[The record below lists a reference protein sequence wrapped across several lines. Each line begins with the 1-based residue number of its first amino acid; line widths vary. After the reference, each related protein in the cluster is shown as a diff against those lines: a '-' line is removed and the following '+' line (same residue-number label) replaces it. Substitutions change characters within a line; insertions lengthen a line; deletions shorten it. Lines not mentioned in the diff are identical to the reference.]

1 MEDDEMATFN
11 LRNELVFR
19 APDRI
24 GLLSDVADRLLG
36 HGVNVLALRGYEE
49 EGEAV
54 VLVYADDSQLARRA
68 LEELD
73 GETGA
78 APAIV
83 ARVPNRPGEL
93 AAITSALSNANIE
106 ITQVYATTF
115 PECDEAVIV
124 MHTANDVRAIDV
136 LQKL

>member
-1 MEDDEMATFN
+1 MATFN

-19 APDRI
+19 APDRV
-24 GLLSDVADRLLG
+24 GLLTDVAERLLG

-49 EGEAV
+49 EGMAV
-54 VLVYADDSQLARRA
+54 VLVYADDSRRA
-68 LEELD
+68 TQALDELD

-93 AAITSALSNANIE
+93 AAITRALSNANIDIE
-106 ITQVYATTF
+106 QVYATTF
-115 PECDEAVIV
+115 PDCDETVIV
-124 MHTANDVRAIDV
+124 LHTANDIRAIDV
-136 LQKL
+136 LQKM